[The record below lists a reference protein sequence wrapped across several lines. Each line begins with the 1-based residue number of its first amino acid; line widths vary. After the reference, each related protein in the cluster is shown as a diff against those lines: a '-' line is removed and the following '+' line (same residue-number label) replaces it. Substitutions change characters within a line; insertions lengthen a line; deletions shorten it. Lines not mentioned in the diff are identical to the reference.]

1 MTALGI
7 MTHHPELNSVACLM
21 GSGYFRSLSQTL
33 FPSPG
38 FDADSLREWDVS
50 HQLASLARRP
60 LLLWHG
66 DADDV
71 VPPEETFRL
80 EQALRQADLAA
91 EADLRLAERRPPSH
105 YARGAGYHGRLFQQ
119 HL

>member
-1 MTALGI
+1 MLT
-7 MTHHPELNSVACLM
+7 
-21 GSGYFRSLSQTL
+21 
-33 FPSPG
+33 
-38 FDADSLREWDVS
+38 VS
-50 HQLASLARRP
+50 ANGMSAISWRPARRP

-91 EADLRLAERRPPSH
+91 RLTCVWQKGVRHRITPEALATTVAFFSSTFKRGLR
-105 YARGAGYHGRLFQQ
+105 
-119 HL
+119 

>member
-80 EQALRQADLAA
+80 EQALRQGDLTARLTCVWQKGVRHRITPEALAA
-91 EADLRLAERRPPSH
+91 TVAFFR
-105 YARGAGYHGRLFQQ
+105 Q

>member
-38 FDADSLREWDVS
+38 FDGDSLSEWDVS

-80 EQALRQADLAA
+80 EQALGKRSCRQ
-91 EADLRLAERRPPSH
+91 ADLRLAERRPPSH
-105 YARGAGYHGRLFQQ
+105 YARGAGHDGRLFQQ

>member
-33 FPSPG
+33 FPSHG

-91 EADLRLAERRPPSH
+91 ADLRLAERRPPSH

>member
-1 MTALGI
+1 
-7 MTHHPELNSVACLM
+7 VACLM

-33 FPSPG
+33 FPSPD
-38 FDADSLREWDVS
+38 FDVDSLNEWDVS

-80 EQALRQADLAA
+80 EQALRQGDLAA
-91 EADLRLAERRPPSH
+91 RLTCVWQKGVRHRITPEALATTV
-105 YARGAGYHGRLFQQ
+105 AFFQQ